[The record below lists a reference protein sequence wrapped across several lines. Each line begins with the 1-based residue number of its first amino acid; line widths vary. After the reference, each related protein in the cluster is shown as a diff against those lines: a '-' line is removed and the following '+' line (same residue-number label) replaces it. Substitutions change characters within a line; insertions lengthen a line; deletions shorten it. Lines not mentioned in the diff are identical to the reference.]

1 MVRFKNRYL
10 LCVVDAEY
18 GQDADVFNV
27 QSREILSAVRSS
39 LSTNFGDLA
48 VGQSM
53 ASLAVKLWSPALAM
67 CILRCSRDHFRTV
80 WAATCLVTDFSGV
93 PQLGHVRF
101 SVIHV
106 GGTIRACQK
115 SAAEHAK
122 NIILEKKRTGKD
134 TLKLESAAASV
145 RNEIGG
151 MDV

>member
-10 LCVVDAEY
+10 LCVIDTEY
-18 GQDADVFNV
+18 GKDADIFNM

-53 ASLAVKLWSPALAM
+53 ASLAVKLWSPALGM

-80 WAATCLVTDFSGV
+80 WAATCLVTSLSGCAH
-93 PQLGHVRF
+93 LGQVRL

-106 GGTIRACQK
+106 GGTIRACQQ
-115 SAAEHAK
+115 SATEHARR
-122 NIILEKKRTGKD
+122 IILEKKTAGKD
-134 TLKLESAAASV
+134 TVKVEFAAASV
-145 RNEIGG
+145 RNELLA
-151 MDV
+151 MDI

>member
-10 LCVVDAEY
+10 LCVIDTEY
-18 GQDADVFNV
+18 GEDADVFNV

-39 LSTNFGDLA
+39 LSLNFGDLA

-80 WAATCLVTDFSGV
+80 WAATSLVASFSGL

-115 SAAEHAK
+115 SAAAHAK
-122 NIILEKKRTGKD
+122 NIILEKKLTGKD
-134 TLKLESAAASV
+134 TVKLESAAASF
-145 RNEIGG
+145 RNELDA
-151 MDV
+151 MDI